1 MISNDVQ
8 NSAHVALLEAASIDH
23 FGHSVRS
30 SEIDLR
36 IAIANHMNMRRI
48 MIVRIYDE
56 AKPGLAMH
64 RYHKRNNLYGWVI
77 QYCSSSGYTLA
88 AGNGRGFP
96 SPLRRQ
102 GPV

>member
-1 MISNDVQ
+1 MLSNDVQ
-8 NSAHVALLEAASIDH
+8 YPAHIALLEAASIDH
-23 FGHSVRS
+23 FWHAVSS

-64 RYHKRNNLYGWVI
+64 RYH
-77 QYCSSSGYTLA
+77 
-88 AGNGRGFP
+88 
-96 SPLRRQ
+96 
-102 GPV
+102 